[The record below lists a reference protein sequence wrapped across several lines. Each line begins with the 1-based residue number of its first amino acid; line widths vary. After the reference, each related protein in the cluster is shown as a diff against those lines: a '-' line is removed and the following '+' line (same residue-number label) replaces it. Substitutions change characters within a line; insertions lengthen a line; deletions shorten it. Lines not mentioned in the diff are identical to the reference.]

1 MLRVNEG
8 KFDAAWQDLIACHRL
23 ARLLSRGGTMIEF
36 LVSVAVDSVAS
47 TATLAYLDRS
57 DLTVE
62 QLRARLKELQSL
74 PPMAS
79 LADKF
84 DVAERFMYLDS
95 LQMIRRGG
103 VTQLE
108 ALAGGKNERPMP
120 AELRGLAR
128 IDWEPA
134 LKDGNAWYDRMAT
147 AARAKTRTDRNR
159 QFEQI
164 EQDVKALKAKTV
176 GDGDSLAAI
185 IAAKAGRGEDMGG
198 EIGLAIN
205 NVLMGLM
212 LPASGKVMSAADRA
226 EQTQKNLQIAFA
238 LAAYRKDNGQYPT
251 KLDELAPKYLAAVP
265 LDVFGGKPLV
275 YKLDGKGYLLYS
287 VGQNEKDEGG
297 QSYDDDPRG
306 DDLVVRMPV
315 PELKKNK

>member
-1 MLRVNEG
+1 MLRVSEG
-8 KFDAAWQDLIACHRL
+8 KFDTAWQDLTACHRL

-36 LVSVAVDSVAS
+36 LVSVATDSIAS
-47 TATLAYLDRS
+47 TATLAYLDRA
-57 DLTVE
+57 DLTAD

-79 LADKF
+79 LADKL

-108 ALAGGKNERPMP
+108 ALAGGKNEKPTP
-120 AELRGLAR
+120 AELRGLVR

-134 LKDGNAWYDRMAT
+134 LKDGKGWYDRMAT
-147 AARAKTRTDRNR
+147 AARAKTRAERNR

-164 EQDVKALKAKTV
+164 ERDVKALKEKTV
-176 GDGDSLAAI
+176 GDGDSLAAV

-198 EIGLAIN
+198 DIGLAIN
-205 NVLMGLM
+205 NVLIGLM
-212 LPASGKVMSAADRA
+212 LPASGKVMNAADRA
-226 EQTQKNLQIAFA
+226 EQTQTNLQLAFA
-238 LAAYRKDNGQYPT
+238 LAAYRKDNGKYPE
-251 KLDELAPKYLAAVP
+251 KLDELATKYLATIP
-265 LDVFGGKPLV
+265 FDVFSGKPLV
-275 YKLDGKGYLLYS
+275 YKLEGNGYLLYS

-297 QSYDDDPRG
+297 QSFDDDPRG

-315 PELKKNK
+315 PELKDKK